1 MRSGSIKF
9 IKIASILLLPVFFLP
24 IFLVIPSSDMYQA
37 LEIPGLNTFSCVR
50 SKSPR
55 FECELIST
63 GLFRTYKTKIQSEQ
77 IQSAEVR
84 IKDERDFAG
93 ENKKISQVFLKTDRG
108 EIFLFNANE
117 KIEIINYIF
126 IKRNNRI
133 DVDKINS
140 FIGNSQEKSLIITK
154 DIRLDWIFLIIVNIF
169 GFAIFL
175 PMAVYFMFK

>member
-1 MRSGSIKF
+1 VRSGSIKF

-77 IQSAEVR
+77 IQSAEVY
-84 IKDERDFAG
+84 IKKERDREG
-93 ENKKISQVFLKTDRG
+93 GSQEISQVFLKTDRG
-108 EIFLFNANE
+108 KVFLFNANE
-117 KIEIINYIF
+117 KLEIINPLF
-126 IKRNNRI
+126 IKINNRI
-133 DVDKINS
+133 DADKINS
-140 FIGNSQEKSLIITK
+140 FIGNSQEKSLIVAK
-154 DIRLDWIFLIIVNIF
+154 DTRLNWIFSMIFDGF
-169 GFAIFL
+169 GFVIIL
-175 PMAVYFMFK
+175 PMIVYFSFK